1 LSSFKGKVFIDLID
15 PELIKEYY
23 ERNLDGCYEKYT
35 GNPFMSS
42 IHSLVGNGL
51 LFSEGEEWKNK
62 RRIMS
67 SVFNY
72 DFIKSKIRAIVN
84 ICEEKIEEL

>member
-1 LSSFKGKVFIDLID
+1 MSSFKGKVFIDLID

-51 LFSEGEEWKNK
+51 LFSEGE
-62 RRIMS
+62 
-67 SVFNY
+67 
-72 DFIKSKIRAIVN
+72 
-84 ICEEKIEEL
+84 